1 MAPATTANGSFLVG
15 IETPVKDRKLSPS
28 IFTSTGYGKSRKIEE
43 DAETLHNY
51 PFLSMLKMSIQE
63 TNPSPVRL
71 SIKRP
76 SDFTNPKRLDVIK
89 LKATRVDQLKP
100 LREQTKGYF

>member
-1 MAPATTANGSFLVG
+1 MAPATTASGSFLVG
-15 IETPVKDRKLSPS
+15 IETPVKDRQLSPS

-76 SDFTNPKRLDVIK
+76 
-89 LKATRVDQLKP
+89 
-100 LREQTKGYF
+100 